1 MPTVL
6 DDGWGL
12 VEPDAHT
19 REVPVSS
26 SREVGG
32 SEALT
37 FPHMPVPLTE
47 TVRFGPG
54 VSPLPPAPPAPSRR
68 RRAGPGT
75 LVPGAV
81 AALAAFVV
89 LYLAGRPP
97 GEHTL
102 AVEGITL
109 TRSTAVL
116 RCDETVRVRAAV
128 RTNGE
133 AGILRYRWHRSDGT
147 SSGVLEERLV
157 EGRRTALLETTWS
170 ISGPGTLTPEVRLEV
185 SDPEPDTT
193 AVSFSYSCPA

>member
-1 MPTVL
+1 
-6 DDGWGL
+6 
-12 VEPDAHT
+12 
-19 REVPVSS
+19 
-26 SREVGG
+26 
-32 SEALT
+32 
-37 FPHMPVPLTE
+37 MPVPLTE

-68 RRAGPGT
+68 RRPGPGA
-75 LVPGAV
+75 LVLGAV
-81 AALAAFVV
+81 AALVV
-89 LYLAGRPP
+89 LYLAGRPL
-97 GEHTL
+97 GGHTL

-185 SDPEPDTT
+185 SDPEPDTA